1 MHAFDEIFLLV
12 NQRGN
17 QFGRVDFA
25 AAHLKKMR
33 IAVAEDGR
41 NDFLDVVDLADGCDG
56 IGAVVRANNERLRL
70 EI

>member
-1 MHAFDEIFLLV
+1 MNALDEIFLLV

-25 AAHLKKMR
+25 AAHLEKMR
-33 IAVAEDGR
+33 VAVAEDGR
-41 NDFLDVVDLADGCDG
+41 NDFLDVVDFADGRDG
-56 IGAVVRANNERLRL
+56 IGAVVRANNERLRF